1 MNKVKKFFLEYE
13 KNFETG
19 DVLKDNEKR
28 ANIFTSI
35 AMIILYIVILIVG
48 ALLYAGV
55 INFGII
61 SALDDSWNK
70 MFKMLMIIGVFTLF
84 IPAVIGLI
92 VKGDKKW
99 LKWFLMIF
107 LIISLAM
114 ATGSI
119 SYSIVLMMM
128 LPVILSTRYN
138 YKNFTIFVTLVTF
151 IAYIVALCVGRFYL
165 AKDIMNI
172 DFEFSPGYYEKN
184 SNEFSNETEEIKL
197 DLSELNNKFQN
208 SSAIVENDNEE
219 NKVEFLETVKQT
231 IPENMPNII
240 IYIIASLICIQV
252 TKHGKRMIEK
262 QKKLSEDKARTESEL
277 NIASQI
283 QKNILPSK
291 FPAFPER
298 TEFDIYA
305 SMTPAKEVGGDFY
318 DMFLIDENHLAIL
331 IADVSGK
338 GVPAS
343 LIMMTAKSLIKNTA
357 LNGNSVENVFNIV
370 NRFLCD
376 GNTSN
381 HFITT
386 WFGILDLK
394 TGVIEYTNAGH
405 NPPVIYS
412 KKEDKYSYL
421 KSNPNLILGIMDDT
435 KYEKNKVTLAIGDKI
450 FLYTDGVTEA
460 TSDKDELYGEKRLL
474 DYLNNHKEESVTDT
488 IKGVKQD
495 IDSFIGTAEQFDDI
509 TMLELLL
516 KEIKEG

>member
-1 MNKVKKFFLEYE
+1 MNKVKRFFSEYQ
-13 KNFETG
+13 KIFDTG

-28 ANIFTSI
+28 ANVFTSI
-35 AMIILYIVILIVG
+35 AMIVFYIVILI
-48 ALLYAGV
+48 AGV
-55 INFGII
+55 LSFAGIINFGINR
-61 SALDDSWNK
+61 SLDDSWNK
-70 MFKMLMIIGVFTLF
+70 MFRILMISGIFTLF
-84 IPAVIGLI
+84 IPALI
-92 VKGDKKW
+92 CLIFKGDKKW
-99 LKWFLMIF
+99 VKWFLMIF
-107 LIISLAM
+107 LIISFAV

-128 LPVILSTRYN
+128 IPVILSTRYN
-138 YKNFTIFVTLVTF
+138 YKNFTIFVTIITF
-151 IAYIVALCVGRFYL
+151 IAFIIAICIGRYYL

-172 DFEFSPGYYEKN
+172 DIDFESLSEYYDIN
-184 SNEFSNETEEIKL
+184 SNELSNEIEEMNPYFNEL
-197 DLSELNNKFQN
+197 DNSEYEVDFW
-208 SSAIVENDNEE
+208 V
-219 NKVEFLETVKQT
+219 TVKQT
-231 IPENMPNII
+231 ILENMPNII
-240 IYIIASLICIQV
+240 VYIIASLICIQV

-262 QKKLSEDKARTESEL
+262 QKELSEDKARTESEL

-291 FPAFPER
+291 FPAFPEH

-381 HFITT
+381 YFITA
-386 WFGILDLK
+386 WFGILNLK

-405 NPPVIYS
+405 NPPVLYS
-412 KKEDKYSYL
+412 KKEDNYTFL
-421 KSNPNLILGIMDDT
+421 KSNPNLILAIMDDT
-435 KYEKNKVTLAIGDKI
+435 EYEKNEITLDIGDKI
-450 FLYTDGVTEA
+450 LLYTDGVTEA
-460 TSDKDELYGEKRLL
+460 TSDKDELYGENRLL
-474 DYLNNHKEESVTDT
+474 KFLNDHKEESVTDT
-488 IKGVKQD
+488 IKGIKQD
-495 IDSFIGTAEQFDDI
+495 IDRFIGTAEQFDDI
-509 TMLELLL
+509 TMLEVLL
-516 KEIKEG
+516 KEIKED

>member
-1 MNKVKKFFLEYE
+1 MNKVKSFFSKYK

-28 ANIFTSI
+28 ANVFTSI
-35 AMIILYIVILIVG
+35 AMIVLYIVILIVG
-48 ALLYAGV
+48 ALSLAGV
-55 INFGII
+55 INFGLIG
-61 SALDDSWNK
+61 ALDNSWNK
-70 MFKMLMIIGVFTLF
+70 MFRILMISGVFTLF
-84 IPAVIGLI
+84 IPAIIGLI

-99 LKWFLMIF
+99 IKWFLMVF
-107 LIISLAM
+107 LIISFAM

-128 LPVILSTRYN
+128 IPVILSTRYN
-138 YKNFTIFVTLVTF
+138 YKKFTIFVAIITF
-151 IAYIVALCVGRFYL
+151 IAYIIAICIGRYYL

-172 DFEFSPGYYEKN
+172 DIDIESLSGYYDVNSSEL
-184 SNEFSNETEEIKL
+184 SNEIEEMNPYFNELDNSEYEI
-197 DLSELNNKFQN
+197 DFWNT
-208 SSAIVENDNEE
+208 VEQ
-219 NKVEFLETVKQT
+219 TVS
-231 IPENMPNII
+231 ENMPNIV

-252 TKHGKRMIEK
+252 TKQGKRMIEK
-262 QKKLSEDKARTESEL
+262 QKELSEEKAKTESEL

-291 FPAFPER
+291 FPAFPEH

-305 SMTPAKEVGGDFY
+305 NMTPAKEVGGDFY

-370 NRFLCD
+370 NKFLCD

-381 HFITT
+381 HFITA

-394 TGVIEYTNAGH
+394 TGIIEYVNAGH

-412 KKEDKYSYL
+412 NKEKTRL
-421 KSNPNLILGIMDDT
+421 LIQAGGCNQTLIL
-435 KYEKNKVTLAIGDKI
+435 
-450 FLYTDGVTEA
+450 F
-460 TSDKDELYGEKRLL
+460 
-474 DYLNNHKEESVTDT
+474 
-488 IKGVKQD
+488 
-495 IDSFIGTAEQFDDI
+495 
-509 TMLELLL
+509 
-516 KEIKEG
+516 